1 MTTPIRKSVLMVL
14 LALSIDAG
22 AEVYKCRLPD
32 GQMEI
37 TNAPCPK
44 GSGTVTV
51 RPDEKVSE
59 ADRLQAEREV
69 ERMRLQAD
77 RMEAAQRAAETER
90 IAAQKRNPAVNA
102 PPAAETRTVEECLH
116 DVGQQA
122 LDAHQRAE
130 QEATCRAGGRSS
142 QPVYVPVPVY
152 AGNPISIC
160 IENVLRLKLPPAEQ
174 SQRLAQCQGH
184 LAPPPPTISQ
194 PAPSTPPKPA
204 GPAPVESSRV
214 ICPPNNKNCVR

>member
-1 MTTPIRKSVLMVL
+1 MTTPIRKSVFMVL

-102 PPAAETRTVEECLH
+102 LPAAETRTVEECLH

-130 QEATCRAGGRSS
+130 QEAACRAGGRSS

-194 PAPSTPPKPA
+194 PPTET